1 MAYEH
6 RTGRV
11 NSGDVTLFYRVFGKA
26 GATPILILHG
36 SNYYDSV
43 DWIEV
48 ASALA
53 TDREVVVPDRRGW
66 GDSTWSPSKDNSLDA
81 LLDDML
87 AVMGVM
93 KWPKA
98 IVMGHSGAGPT
109 IISFAVNFPQMTEK
123 LILVDSQM
131 NREESART
139 GKSVGNPPYVFELVE
154 AAMAKHKFSNPP
166 RFSWDRK
173 RAEQSLVKVEKGLML
188 KRDPDGGNRQPIGEG
203 AALPRRPVREMWE
216 ELGDGQGADDRHPR
230 QPFVALSGG
239 DGRAAHQELSAHPAG
254 RGRFRA
260 RRRRPGARGADRACT
275 EVHRGHVSRAWCR
288 EIARRAEQSFKLA
301 SHAGEATSKGQPMRT
316 FLAAATIALGSL
328 GLASVQ
334 ASPVVP
340 GGMTSAVEQLGGDGG
355 RSLHAGQAPSHPD
368 LELPGRR
375 LPPAEQEKKAP
386 AKAPAKAPPPKSS
399 YLQM

>member
-11 NSGDVTLFYRVFGKA
+11 NSGDVTLFYRVFGKS

-53 TDREVVVPDRRGW
+53 TDREVAVPDRRGW

-87 AVMGVM
+87 AVMGVL

-139 GKSVGNPPYVFELVE
+139 GKSVGNPPYVFESVE
-154 AAMAKHKFSNPP
+154 AAMEKHKFSNPP

-173 RAEQSLVKVEKGLML
+173 RAEQSLVKVEKGFML

-216 ELGDGQGADDRHPR
+216 ELAMVKVPMII
-230 QPFVALSGG
+230 
-239 DGRAAHQELSAHPAG
+239 
-254 RGRFRA
+254 
-260 RRRRPGARGADRACT
+260 
-275 EVHRGHVSRAWCR
+275 VHGNRSSRY
-288 EIARRAEQSFKLA
+288 
-301 SHAGEATSKGQPMRT
+301 P
-316 FLAAATIALGSL
+316 AATVERLQKEYSRI
-328 GLASVQ
+328 
-334 ASPVVP
+334 PRFVVD
-340 GGMTSAVEQLGGDGG
+340 SEHDV
-355 RSLHAGQAPSHPD
+355 AGQAPEALIGHVRKFIS
-368 LELPGRR
+368 G
-375 LPPAEQEKKAP
+375 A
-386 AKAPAKAPPPKSS
+386 
-399 YLQM
+399 

>member
-11 NSGDVTLFYRVFGKA
+11 NSGDVTLFYRVFGKP

-53 TDREVVVPDRRGW
+53 TDREVVTPDRRGW
-66 GDSTWSPSKDNSLDA
+66 GESTWSPSKDYSLDA

-87 AVMGVM
+87 AVMRVM
-93 KWPKA
+93 KWQKA
-98 IVMGHSGAGPT
+98 VVMGHSGAGPT

-131 NREESART
+131 NREEGARS
-139 GKSVGNPPYVFELVE
+139 GKSVGNPPYVFESVE

-173 RAEQSLVKVEKGLML
+173 RAEQSLAKVDKGLML
-188 KRDPDGGNRQPIGEG
+188 KRDPDGSNRQPVGEG

-216 ELGDGQGADDRHPR
+216 ELAMVKVPTI
-230 QPFVALSGG
+230 VV
-239 DGRAAHQELSAHPAG
+239 
-254 RGRFRA
+254 RG
-260 RRRRPGARGADRACT
+260 
-275 EVHRGHVSRAWCR
+275 SRSSR
-288 EIARRAEQSFKLA
+288 Y
-301 SHAGEATSKGQPMRT
+301 P
-316 FLAAATIALGSL
+316 AATIERLERNYPHIPHA
-328 GLASVQ
+328 
-334 ASPVVP
+334 VVD
-340 GGMTSAVEQLGGDGG
+340 SEHDV
-355 RSLHAGQAPSHPD
+355 AGQAPDALIAHVRKFVA
-368 LELPGRR
+368 GT
-375 LPPAEQEKKAP
+375 
-386 AKAPAKAPPPKSS
+386 
-399 YLQM
+399 